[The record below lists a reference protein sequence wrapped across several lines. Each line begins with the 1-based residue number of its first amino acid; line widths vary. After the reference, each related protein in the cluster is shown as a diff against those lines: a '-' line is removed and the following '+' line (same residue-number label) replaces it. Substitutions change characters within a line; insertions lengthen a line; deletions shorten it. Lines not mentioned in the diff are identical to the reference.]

1 MASYHSEFRVA
12 SNRGTREARGLEKRQ
27 GVGQED
33 LEVGPPPFLVAGPVL
48 ALPTPGDPG
57 VAMEEAR
64 TMRILGILLV
74 VVGLIGVIWGG
85 ISWTQ
90 QEQVADIGPLEIS
103 TEERESLP
111 IPPIAGA
118 ICLIAGTVLLVTS
131 KK

>member
-1 MASYHSEFRVA
+1 
-12 SNRGTREARGLEKRQ
+12 
-27 GVGQED
+27 
-33 LEVGPPPFLVAGPVL
+33 
-48 ALPTPGDPG
+48 
-57 VAMEEAR
+57 
-64 TMRILGILLV
+64 MRILGILLV

-103 TEERESLP
+103 TEQRESLP

-118 ICLIAGTVLLVTS
+118 ICLIAGVALLVTS